1 MGVRKERAWS
11 LERSSYLTGTPSD
24 SYDIDRIYYDTS
36 SYYSASSVSVSI
48 SGLLGRKKSSSR
60 LQGPLRRLGRRPP
73 LPPPPL
79 PPPRHLLRRL
89 PRPPQRRRRRTTD
102 PIPLPYDLLDSSVR
116 SVHAHFEAH
125 FDALDLAAR
134 HDPCQL
140 LHPGPSLRSP
150 LESPFLFLGGIHRG
164 SSPRSSAPS
173 SSTPAA
179 ARRGPSPST
188 SRGPTPAGRLLARLD
203 QIERGLRL
211 LVPTLLSRV
220 REAQAAFVE
229 SAAPSGRRARTR
241 TGRGTGPWR
250 RWWRSSA
257 RRSRTRTGYG
267 GACWGRWSRPWTCA
281 RARSSSRRFPSS
293 WWDSETPTCLGTS
306 NKPRSCPPRPS
317 LIIQVL
323 LLILPPLF
331 RFPFPPLL

>member
-60 LQGPLRRLGRRPP
+60 PFKDHYADWRSVHAHFEAHFDALDLAASSVSVSISGLLGRKKSSS
-73 LPPPPL
+73 
-79 PPPRHLLRRL
+79 
-89 PRPPQRRRRRTTD
+89 
-102 PIPLPYDLLDSSVR
+102 LPYDLLDSSVR

-150 LESPFLFLGGIHRG
+150 LESPFLFLGGIHPG
-164 SSPRSSAPS
+164 LLTALLRSFLLHP
-173 SSTPAA
+173 
-179 ARRGPSPST
+179 RRGPP
-188 SRGPTPAGRLLARLD
+188 RPFPFDLAWADPPRGRLLARLD

-229 SAAPSGRRARTR
+229 SAAAEWAAGADAEGEGDGAVAALVEELGAAIADANRL
-241 TGRGTGPWR
+241 
-250 RWWRSSA
+250 
-257 RRSRTRTGYG
+257 RRSVLGEMVAAMDVCQ
-267 GACWGRWSRPWTCA
+267 GALFLEALSQFVVGLRDPDVLRDFEQTKIMP
-281 RARSSSRRFPSS
+281 PS
-293 WWDSETPTCLGTS
+293 
-306 NKPRSCPPRPS
+306 PPPS
-317 LIIQVL
+317 
-323 LLILPPLF
+323 
-331 RFPFPPLL
+331 